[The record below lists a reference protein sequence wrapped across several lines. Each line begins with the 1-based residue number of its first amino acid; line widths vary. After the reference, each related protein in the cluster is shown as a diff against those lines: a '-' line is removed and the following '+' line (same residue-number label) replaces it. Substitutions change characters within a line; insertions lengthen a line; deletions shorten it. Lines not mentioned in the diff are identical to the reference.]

1 MTFPTLS
8 VLPCEITQVARRR
21 FRRYP
26 QQGLI
31 YLALLSA
38 LTARAAPAGSG
49 ADNHPPVKMEKFVV
63 NDRHLLCFG
72 LGLELWEDKN
82 THRVLAMYV
91 KAVQP
96 ESMADQEGITPG
108 SRIFGINGLAVDN
121 FSATF
126 GEGSE
131 LNQLFINRKNGDRVT
146 LELKLM
152 NKRGTRFITLVQH
165 SGLNVN
171 ISQNHPKA
179 D

>member
-1 MTFPTLS
+1 MKTARGRFWVGRAGLLTLAMG
-8 VLPCEITQVARRR
+8 T
-21 FRRYP
+21 
-26 QQGLI
+26 
-31 YLALLSA
+31 LLS
-38 LTARAAPAGSG
+38 TRATPAEPAGG
-49 ADNHPPVKMEKFVV
+49 GQPPVQLEKFTV

-72 LGLELWEDKN
+72 LGLELWEDKY

-96 ESMADQEGITPG
+96 ESMAEQEGITPG
-108 SRIFGINGLAVDN
+108 ARIFGLNGLAVDN
-121 FSATF
+121 FQATF

-131 LNQLFINRKNGDRVT
+131 LNRLFLNRKNGDHVT

-171 ISQNHPKA
+171 ISQRHPLA
-179 D
+179 R

>member
-1 MTFPTLS
+1 MGTLFF
-8 VLPCEITQVARRR
+8 T
-21 FRRYP
+21 
-26 QQGLI
+26 
-31 YLALLSA
+31 
-38 LTARAAPAGSG
+38 RATPAEPAGG
-49 ADNHPPVKMEKFVV
+49 GQPPVQLEKFTV

-96 ESMADQEGITPG
+96 ESMADQEGIIPG
-108 SRIFGINGLAVDN
+108 TRIFGINGLAVDN
-121 FSATF
+121 FQATF

-131 LNQLFINRKNGDRVT
+131 LNRLFINRQNGDRVT

-171 ISQNHPKA
+171 ISQNHSQA
-179 D
+179 H